1 MTDYNHRLRWFFYGA
16 DMGLNKEITSD
27 LQDAFNSDLK
37 DAVSEFTGIRHTLS
51 DDDWLENGN
60 ATNKPYEYIG
70 RGMFSAYRSSEI
82 DGNTIIATDVK
93 LIVLQAECDE
103 IQIDDV
109 INGYQV
115 VHIAQDP
122 ARVSMTVQLRQV

>member
-1 MTDYNHRLRWFFYGA
+1 
-16 DMGLNKEITSD
+16 MGLYSDITND
-27 LQDAFNSDLK
+27 IKQAFDDDLK
-37 DAVSEFTGIRHTLS
+37 DAVSEFTGIRQTLS

-60 ATNKPYEYIG
+60 ATNKPYEYVG
-70 RGMFSAYRSSEI
+70 RGVFSAYRSSEI

-115 VHIAQDP
+115 IHIAQDP
-122 ARVSMTVQLRQV
+122 ARVSMTVQLRKV

>member
-1 MTDYNHRLRWFFYGA
+1 MTDDNRRLRWFFYGA
-16 DMGLNKEITSD
+16 NMGLNKEITSD

-37 DAVSEFTGIRHTLS
+37 DAVSEFTGIRHMLS

-60 ATNKPYEYIG
+60 ATNKPYEYVG
-70 RGMFSAYRSSEI
+70 RGVFSAYRSSEI

-103 IQIDDV
+103 IQIDDR

-115 VHIAQDP
+115 IHIAQDP

>member
-1 MTDYNHRLRWFFYGA
+1 MRS
-16 DMGLNKEITSD
+16 EITSD
-27 LQDAFNSDLK
+27 LQDAFNNDLK
-37 DAVSEFTGIRHTLS
+37 DAVSDFTGIRHTLS
-51 DDDWLENGN
+51 DDDWLENSN
-60 ATNKPYEYIG
+60 ATNKPYEYVG
-70 RGMFSAYRSSEI
+70 RGVFSAYRSSEI
-82 DGNTIIATDVK
+82 DGKTIISTDVK

>member
-1 MTDYNHRLRWFFYGA
+1 
-16 DMGLNKEITSD
+16 MGLNKEITSD
-27 LQDAFNSDLK
+27 LQNAFNSDLK
-37 DAVSEFTGIRHTLS
+37 DAVSDFTGIRQTLS

-60 ATNKPYEYIG
+60 ATNKPYEYVG
-70 RGMFSAYRSSEI
+70 RGVFSAYRSSEI

-115 VHIAQDP
+115 VHITQDP